1 MKKKDKKDVAI
12 LNFKTAENDFC
23 RTVWLFSSPRR
34 DPQGRG
40 ERSTTDVPPAP
51 SITESNILGDVTN
64 ITRRV
69 GEPEIEAG

>member
-1 MKKKDKKDVAI
+1 MDDAI
-12 LNFKTAENDFC
+12 VNLKNTENDNFC
-23 RTVWLFSSPRR
+23 RTVLLVSCSRGHSA

-40 ERSTTDVPPAP
+40 EPSVVIPPAP

-69 GEPEIEAG
+69 GEP

>member
-1 MKKKDKKDVAI
+1 MDDAI
-12 LNFKTAENDFC
+12 FNLTTTENDVFC
-23 RTVWLFSSPRR
+23 RTVLLVSCPRGYSA

-40 ERSTTDVPPAP
+40 EPRTSVVIPPAP

-69 GEPEIEAG
+69 GEP

>member
-1 MKKKDKKDVAI
+1 MSRSSTLRLPKTTYVAR
-12 LNFKTAENDFC
+12 FDFSVIQEET
-23 RTVWLFSSPRR
+23 RH
-34 DPQGRG
+34 PQGRG

-69 GEPEIEAG
+69 GEP